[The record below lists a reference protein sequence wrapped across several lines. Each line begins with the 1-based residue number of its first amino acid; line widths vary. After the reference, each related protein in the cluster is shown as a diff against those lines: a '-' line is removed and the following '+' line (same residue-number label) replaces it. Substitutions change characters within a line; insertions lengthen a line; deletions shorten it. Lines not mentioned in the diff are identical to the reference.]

1 MRDIRRSE
9 PRWHEPLEVAVLLPS
24 QGTFAQ
30 SDAAVVVR
38 SDVPIFAEST
48 IYTARGATRAP
59 GIPSR

>member
-1 MRDIRRSE
+1 LTIAPGERVVLPLASLRR
-9 PRWHEPLEVAVLLPS
+9 V
-24 QGTFAQ
+24 
-30 SDAAVVVR
+30 DAAVVVT